1 MKQLVTILACL
12 FIGFLVG
19 SIIEYS
25 RTHDIRLENNQC
37 KIITQKIN
45 SIETKLAY
53 LPVKA
58 MRVKK

>member
-25 RTHDIRLENNQC
+25 RTHDIRLENNP
-37 KIITQKIN
+37 TQHI
-45 SIETKLAY
+45 A
-53 LPVKA
+53 LPKNYKFEPFGFAWFSVL
-58 MRVKK
+58 